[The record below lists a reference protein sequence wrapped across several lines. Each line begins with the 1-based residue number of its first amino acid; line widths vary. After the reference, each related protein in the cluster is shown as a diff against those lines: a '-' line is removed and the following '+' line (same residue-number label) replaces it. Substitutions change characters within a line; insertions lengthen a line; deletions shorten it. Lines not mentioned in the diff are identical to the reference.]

1 MPKIKMPKNSP
12 ELDMT
17 PMVDL
22 AFLLVTFFMLTAQ
35 FRAEE
40 PVIVTIPSS
49 QMQTPIPDKD
59 VLTVTVDSVGRV
71 FMNIDNKEIRSELL
85 KMMGGKYQVS
95 FTEEEIKRFSLMQS
109 FGGPMNQMKDIIN
122 AEESERAKIY
132 ASNKGIPVDSAKATT
147 NQLKDWINFSR
158 LASAQFYQR
167 QGFDKPKDYNKLRC
181 AIKGDGRSDYIAV
194 KEVIGTFQLKEIG
207 INKFNLLT
215 SLEGPV
221 AAE

>member
-49 QMQTPIPDKD
+49 QKNIPVPDKD

-71 FMNIDNKEIRSELL
+71 FFNIDNKAIRSELL
-85 KMMGGKYQVS
+85 QMMGSKYQIT

-109 FGGPMNQMKDIIN
+109 FGGPMTQMKDIIN
-122 AEESERAKIY
+122 ASETERSNIY
-132 ASNKGIPVDSAKATT
+132 ASNKGIPVDSAKAST

-158 LASAQFYQR
+158 LASAQFYQK
-167 QGFDKPKDYNKLRC
+167 QGFSAPKEYNRLRC

-194 KEVIGTFQLKEIG
+194 KEVIGTFQLEEIG
-207 INKFNLLT
+207 IHKFNLLT
-215 SLEGPV
+215 SLEGP
-221 AAE
+221 ATN

>member
-1 MPKIKMPKNSP
+1 MPKLKMPRGNP

-40 PVIVTIPSS
+40 PVIVTIPAS
-49 QMQTPIPDKD
+49 QKDIPVPDKD

-71 FMNIDNKEIRSELL
+71 FFNIDNKAIRAELL
-85 KMMGGKYQVS
+85 KMMGSKYTQT
-95 FTEEEIKRFSLMQS
+95 FTEEEIKRFSLMGS
-109 FGGPMNQMKDIIN
+109 FGGAMTEMKKIIN
-122 AEESERAKIY
+122 GTESERAKIY

-147 NQLKDWINFSR
+147 NELKDWINFAR
-158 LASAQFYQR
+158 LSSAQFYQN
-167 QGFDKPKDYNKLRC
+167 QGYSSPKEYNRLRC

-194 KEVIGTFQLKEIG
+194 KEVIATFQLKEIG

-215 SLEGPV
+215 SLEGP
-221 AAE
+221 AE